1 MLGTTYQSTFLQNCR
16 TVYLRELMWF

>member
-1 MLGTTYQSTFLQNCR
+1 MLGTTYQSIFLQNCR